1 MNIEVPFLFLVS
13 LHFHCNLTKCR
24 LGEYDMIFH
33 KIFIKIK
40 YKLNTGSGSAT
51 THHSPPPLLGVL
63 IPLLCSFIFCLG
75 VILEGLFT

>member
-51 THHSPPPLLGVL
+51 THHSPPPPHTHTHTHKILGA
-63 IPLLCSFIFCLG
+63 PLAYNEI
-75 VILEGLFT
+75 